1 MGLSSNPE
9 KRRNQLANL
18 EAGKWKKGVNPNP
31 SGKRVR
37 KSPLAN
43 LLRECEEL
51 RGMSMPSPGE
61 VAKMFFYTAALPEQ
75 RLKTLLQDKEQP
87 MMVRIIARGV
97 LDKKGIDILEKIVN
111 RAYGSQQR
119 LDITSNG
126 KELQRE
132 PLTIRFV
139 ANKDELAKAQEEV
152 SDLENNGDNSGTKDY
167 E

>member
-1 MGLSSNPE
+1 MSLSKDPV
-9 KRRNQLANL
+9 KRAKQLANL
-18 EAGKWKKGVNPNP
+18 EKGKFKKGQVANPL
-31 SGKRVR
+31 GAGAHK
-37 KSPLAN
+37 KSPLADF
-43 LLRECEEL
+43 LHECEDL
-51 RGMSMPSPGE
+51 RGMAMPTPAE
-61 VAKMFFYTAALPEQ
+61 VAKMYFFIAALPEA

-119 LDITSNG
+119 LDITTNG

-132 PLTIRFV
+132 PLMIKFV
-139 ANKDELAKAQEEV
+139 ADKDALAKVQGEV
-152 SDLENNGDNSGTKDY
+152 SEVEKEGDK